1 MVLKRRWAHVGWY
14 ATVFR
19 AHAAQQSCLV
29 AIVASPDSGSPR
41 PMTPFAYAEPPVNL
55 HRDMSSGAF
64 PTEMRID
71 PDTLRRSARAHW

>member
-1 MVLKRRWAHVGWY
+1 MFGYVAGCRTVL
-14 ATVFR
+14 R
-19 AHAAQQSCLV
+19 AHAAQQSCFV
-29 AIVASPDSGSPR
+29 AIASPDSGSGKPI
-41 PMTPFAYAEPPVNL
+41 TPFAYAEPPVNL